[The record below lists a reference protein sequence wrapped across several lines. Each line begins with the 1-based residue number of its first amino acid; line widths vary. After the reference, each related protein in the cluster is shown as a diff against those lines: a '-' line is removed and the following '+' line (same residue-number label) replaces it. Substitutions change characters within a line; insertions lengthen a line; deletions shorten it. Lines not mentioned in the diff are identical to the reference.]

1 MIFLFFPA
9 INFINNDMRMDINLY
24 FFYGLA
30 YHTVGCISF
39 LLFAIIGDYIQFR
52 ILFVI
57 LSTLL
62 SISVFMAT
70 TESPIDLFYFP
81 ISIIA
86 SSFVFCG
93 FNVIFDVHIMKV
105 YGMKNFNQIWGI
117 IRAFGGISEI
127 FGIIFNFIFENN
139 SSNYKIIYRTIAC
152 LNLFSLILSLFE
164 TDDKFNYDK

>member
-1 MIFLFFPA
+1 
-9 INFINNDMRMDINLY
+9 MDINLY

-62 SISVFMAT
+62 SISVFMVT

-139 SSNYKIIYRTIAC
+139 SSNYNIIYRTIAC